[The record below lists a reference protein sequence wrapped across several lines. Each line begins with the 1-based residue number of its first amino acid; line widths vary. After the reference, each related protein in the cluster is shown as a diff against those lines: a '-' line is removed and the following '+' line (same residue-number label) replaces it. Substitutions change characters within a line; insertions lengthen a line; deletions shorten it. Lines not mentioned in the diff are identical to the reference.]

1 MLNITKRLIINNFDW
16 IINNQ
21 VAMDMLEID
30 GLRDD
35 LLENYEQ
42 IKILIPDDLVVEG
55 DLLELNAF
63 EGSHLYNYFIRL
75 NSIQMNKDTYLPNLV
90 GIYIVEHTV

>member
-21 VAMDMLEID
+21 VAMDMLEIE

-42 IKILIPDDLVVEG
+42 IKTLIPDDLVIEG
-55 DLLELNAF
+55 DLLELDAF

-90 GIYIVEHTV
+90 GIYMVEHTV

>member
-21 VAMDMLEID
+21 VAMDMLEIE
-30 GLRDD
+30 GLHDD

-42 IKILIPDDLVVEG
+42 IKTLIPDDLVIEG
-55 DLLELNAF
+55 DLLELDAF

-90 GIYIVEHTV
+90 GIYMVEHTV

>member
-21 VAMDMLEID
+21 VAMDMLEIE

-55 DLLELNAF
+55 DLLELDAF

>member
-21 VAMDMLEID
+21 VAMDMLEIE

-55 DLLELNAF
+55 DLLELDAF

-75 NSIQMNKDTYLPNLV
+75 NSIQTNKDTYLPNLV

>member
-21 VAMDMLEID
+21 VAMDMLEIE

-42 IKILIPDDLVVEG
+42 IKILIPDDMVVEG
-55 DLLELNAF
+55 DLLELDAF